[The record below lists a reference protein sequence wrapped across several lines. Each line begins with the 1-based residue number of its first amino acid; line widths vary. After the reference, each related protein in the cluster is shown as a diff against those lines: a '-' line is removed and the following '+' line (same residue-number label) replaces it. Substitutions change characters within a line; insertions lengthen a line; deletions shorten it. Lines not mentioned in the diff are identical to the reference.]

1 MEFGLLLD
9 FLNPGCGFEEFRKT
23 VSGKWLLE
31 APVSH
36 SSHRQAKKACAKRKI
51 CVNSASQAAKE

>member
-23 VSGKWLLE
+23 VSGVAPGGPSFPLL
-31 APVSH
+31 P
-36 SSHRQAKKACAKRKI
+36 QAGKKSLCKAEDLC
-51 CVNSASQAAKE
+51 E